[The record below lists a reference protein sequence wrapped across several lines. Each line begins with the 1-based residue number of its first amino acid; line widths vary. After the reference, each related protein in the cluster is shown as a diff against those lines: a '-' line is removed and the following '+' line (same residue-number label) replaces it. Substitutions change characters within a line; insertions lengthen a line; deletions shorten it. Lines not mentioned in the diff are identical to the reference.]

1 MINGLSDFRKE
12 KNKTMQ
18 EMASEIGIST
28 SFYIKVEI
36 GERNPSYSFLK
47 KFKSAYPDADIDKI
61 FFENYT
67 HEKCSK

>member
-18 EMASEIGIST
+18 EMAFEIGIST

-47 KFKSAYPDADIDKI
+47 KFKMAYPDADIDKI
-61 FFENYT
+61 FFTNNA

>member
-47 KFKSAYPDADIDKI
+47 KFKMAYPNVDIDKI
-61 FFENYT
+61 FFTNNT
-67 HEKCSK
+67 HEKCSN